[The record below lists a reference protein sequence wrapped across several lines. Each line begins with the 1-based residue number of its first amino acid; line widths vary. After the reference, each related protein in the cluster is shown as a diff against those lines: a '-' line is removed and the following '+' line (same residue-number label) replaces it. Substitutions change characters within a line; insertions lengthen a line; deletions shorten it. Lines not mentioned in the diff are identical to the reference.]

1 MRRKLE
7 PGRLVAATH
16 NAGKVVELCDLFEP
30 LGYQIKSAIE
40 LDLDEPEET
49 EMTFTGNA
57 ILKAR
62 AAAIATG
69 APALSD
75 DSGLAVNALGGMP
88 GIYSARWA
96 GQPRDFY
103 RAMQKVE
110 TALQET
116 GSDDRSARFIC
127 ALAIVW
133 PDDEELV
140 FEGTVEG
147 NLVWPPRGEQGFGYD
162 PMFIATG
169 EDITFGEMEPAKK
182 HAMSHRADAFEK
194 LKAYLL

>member
-1 MRRKLE
+1 M
-7 PGRLVAATH
+7 VAATH
-16 NAGKVVELCDLFEP
+16 NAGKVVELRDLFEP

-69 APALSD
+69 TPALSD

-103 RAMQKVE
+103 RAMQRVE

-116 GSDDRSARFIC
+116 GSEDRSAQFIC

-133 PDDEELV
+133 PDGEEIV
-140 FEGTVEG
+140 FEGSVAG
-147 NLVWPPRGEQGFGYD
+147 DLVWPPRGEHGFGYD
-162 PMFIATG
+162 PIFVATG
-169 EDITFGEMEPAKK
+169 ENITFGEMEPGKK
-182 HAMSHRADAFEK
+182 HAMSHRADAFEQ

>member
-1 MRRKLE
+1 MQRKLE

-16 NAGKVVELCDLFEP
+16 NAGKVVELRDLFEP

-103 RAMQKVE
+103 RAMQRVE

-116 GSDDRSARFIC
+116 GSEDRSAQFIC

-133 PDDEELV
+133 PDGEEIV
-140 FEGTVEG
+140 FEGSVAG
-147 NLVWPPRGEQGFGYD
+147 DLVWPPRGEHGFGYD
-162 PMFIATG
+162 PIFVATG
-169 EDITFGEMEPAKK
+169 ENITFGEMEPGKK
-182 HAMSHRADAFEK
+182 HDMSHRADAFEK

>member
-1 MRRKLE
+1 MQRKLE

-16 NAGKVVELCDLFEP
+16 NAGKVVELRDLFEP

-103 RAMQKVE
+103 RAMQRVE

-116 GSDDRSARFIC
+116 GSEDRSAQFIC

-133 PDDEELV
+133 PDGEEIV
-140 FEGTVEG
+140 FEGSVAG
-147 NLVWPPRGEQGFGYD
+147 DLVWPPRGEHGFGYD
-162 PMFIATG
+162 PIFVATG
-169 EDITFGEMEPAKK
+169 ENITFGEMEPGKK
-182 HAMSHRADAFEK
+182 HAMSHRADAFEQ